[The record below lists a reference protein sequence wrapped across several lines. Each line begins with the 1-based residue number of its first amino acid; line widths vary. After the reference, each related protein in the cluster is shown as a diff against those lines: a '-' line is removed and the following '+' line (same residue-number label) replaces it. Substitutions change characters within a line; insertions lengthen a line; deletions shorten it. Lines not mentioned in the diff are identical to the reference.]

1 VSLNLAK
8 CGIPEAGGLAL
19 AEGLAA
25 GNLRLRCLGL
35 SNNALGNKAAAA
47 FGELLE
53 GSHTLKELDLGWNQI
68 KVRVCGQG
76 LRVANIRYGGVAWLM
91 IYHTKCFDCQQ

>member
-1 VSLNLAK
+1 LPQLLNPGRNPSQFLVSLNLAK

-19 AEGLAA
+19 AAGLAA

-68 KVRVCGQG
+68 KVRPQG
-76 LRVANIRYGGVAWLM
+76 VEVFVR
-91 IYHTKCFDCQQ
+91 